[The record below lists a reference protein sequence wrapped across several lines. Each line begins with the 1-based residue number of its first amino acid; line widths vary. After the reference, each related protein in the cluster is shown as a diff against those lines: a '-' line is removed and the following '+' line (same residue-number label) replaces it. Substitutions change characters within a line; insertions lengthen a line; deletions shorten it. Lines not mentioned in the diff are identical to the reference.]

1 MVGFAAGLVGLAVM
15 TLFKLFF
22 KKRKEK
28 TISIFVCFLFRKV
41 LFFSFSVFCN
51 TIYVGRL

>member
-22 KKRKEK
+22 KKRKK